1 MAGPDGFL
9 GLFFQKCWK
18 IVKDNVTLV
27 VGAFFCGHELP
38 KYVTHT
44 NLVLIPKKEISR
56 GFTDFRPISLSC
68 FINKIISRVLHG
80 RIVKVVPK
88 IISPN
93 QSGFV
98 KGRSIIENVLMA
110 QEIIKNINMRKKYVN
125 VVVKLD
131 MAKAYDRVSWIFLT
145 KVLRKFGFSKV
156 IIDMV
161 WRLVSNNWYIVLV
174 NGQPYGF
181 LQSSRGLKQGDPL
194 SPTLFIIAAEVLSR
208 GLNQLHKE
216 DGFISYGL
224 PKWSPQINHLSYTD
238 DTILFCSGE
247 RASVIKMMNVLKRY
261 ENVSGQLINK
271 LIFLFT

>member
-1 MAGPDGFL
+1 MKEAVFQLSGDSVAGPDGFS

-18 IVKDNVTLV
+18 IIRDDVTLV
-27 VGAFFCGHELP
+27 VRAFFYGHELP

-56 GFTDFRPISLSC
+56 GFTDFRPICLSY

-80 RIVKVVPK
+80 RIVEVVPK

-93 QSGFV
+93 QLGFV
-98 KGRSIIENVLMA
+98 KGRSIMENVLLA
-110 QEIIKNINMRKKYVN
+110 QEIIKDINMRKKYVN

-131 MAKAYDRVSWIFLT
+131 MDKAYDRVSWIFLT

-161 WRLVSNNWYIVLV
+161 WRFVSNNWYTMLV
-174 NGQPYGF
+174 NGQPYSF
-181 LQSSRGLKQGDPL
+181 FQSSKGLKQGDPL

-216 DGFISYGL
+216 DGFIGYGL
-224 PKWSPQINHLSYTD
+224 PK
-238 DTILFCSGE
+238 
-247 RASVIKMMNVLKRY
+247 
-261 ENVSGQLINK
+261 
-271 LIFLFT
+271 